1 MYSDARTLQEV
12 GIEDTVPMLREAL
25 DQAGLEFDEID
36 YFIPHQTSARAIKK
50 GVKEFS
56 ESMGGAPSRTESCS
70 SPSPRA
76 SRSES

>member
-1 MYSDARTLQEV
+1 MYSDARALQEV

-50 GVKEFS
+50 GDAGVLR
-56 ESMGGAPSRTESCS
+56 ESWVTR
-70 SPSPRA
+70 
-76 SRSES
+76 RSMWS

>member
-36 YFIPHQTSARAIKK
+36 YFIRIRRPR
-50 GVKEFS
+50 GR
-56 ESMGGAPSRTESCS
+56 SRK
-70 SPSPRA
+70 A
-76 SRSES
+76 